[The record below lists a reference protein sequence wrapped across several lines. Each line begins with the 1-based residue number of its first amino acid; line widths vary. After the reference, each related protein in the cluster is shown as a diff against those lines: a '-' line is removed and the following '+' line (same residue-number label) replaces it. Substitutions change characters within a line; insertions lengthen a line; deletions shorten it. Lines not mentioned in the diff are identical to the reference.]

1 MTRTDEY
8 CREAGRDRMAESV
21 AGCAQTVA
29 AGPYAGTGA
38 GVSAVGV
45 RRAAGAAGSAVSR
58 VRRQC
63 RAGGLLCCVLLLL
76 WAVVAVVRPASA
88 ATAGLAGALPATVG
102 GDAAGTSISGD
113 AWSVGPGLAT
123 AGNQVLGM
131 QQVVQAAQAI
141 CTQLAS
147 FNAALQTRA
156 GGSSSAQTTMLQGV
170 TKELVAALER
180 HAATLS
186 SDLEALQHNPLNED
200 AHCADMAA
208 ALAGTGQLASR
219 VQLDKVQEET
229 LDETRRDAATK
240 NFPQA
245 QGQQDVILLDSDLF
259 KDEQVFR
266 PGWLMPADGLITEQ
280 ARANYMI
287 GVLSNPTPAPR
298 ISDEAARTPGGRR
311 GASALKIK
319 SAQSGIAEGALRFV
333 SQFYLPLTDYSLAVP
348 ELEEEAGVA
357 EKDRMTPDETGYSLM
372 QYFAARQQYFS
383 GNINALRT
391 SVLWNSSDTL
401 RNLYILLAEHYHL
414 RLESLRASL
423 YQTALLA
430 TLVGARTSDQNE
442 VVARFLVP
450 RRQPAAADAAQ

>member
-1 MTRTDEY
+1 MHCVMVTKTMLKTMTKVLSMVHRGLVF
-8 CREAGRDRMAESV
+8 RLALS
-21 AGCAQTVA
+21 
-29 AGPYAGTGA
+29 AGPVALA
-38 GVSAVGV
+38 LSLIL
-45 RRAAGAAGSAVSR
+45 
-58 VRRQC
+58 
-63 RAGGLLCCVLLLL
+63 GLSLILTLALP
-76 WAVVAVVRPASA
+76 PAQALA
-88 ATAGLAGALPATVG
+88 ATAGLAGAVPASVG
-102 GDAAGTSISGD
+102 GDAAGTRISGD

-131 QQVVQAAQAI
+131 QQTVQAAQAI
-141 CTQLAS
+141 CAQLAS

-156 GGSSSAQTTMLQGV
+156 GGSTSAQATLVQGA
-170 TKELVAALER
+170 TRELVAALER
-180 HAATLS
+180 HAATVS
-186 SDLEALQHNPLNED
+186 SDLEAQQHNPLNTD
-200 AHCADMAA
+200 QHCADMAA

-219 VQLDKVQEET
+219 VQLDKLQEET
-229 LDETRRDAATK
+229 LDQTRRDASTK

-266 PGWLMPADGLITEQ
+266 PGWLMPANGLITEQ
-280 ARANYMI
+280 ARANFMI

-298 ISDEAARTPGGRR
+298 VSEEAARTPGGRK

-333 SQFYLPLTDYSLAVP
+333 SQFYLPLADYSLAVP

-357 EKDRMTPDETGYSLM
+357 EADRMQPDETGYSLM

-383 GNINALRT
+383 GNINALRK
-391 SVLWNSSDTL
+391 SVIWNSADTL

-414 RLESLRASL
+414 RLESLKASL

-430 TLVGARTSDQNE
+430 TLVGAQTKDQNE
-442 VVARFLVP
+442 VVAKFLVP
-450 RRQPAAADAAQ
+450 RRQPAGQSTAQP